1 MIKTPEAL
9 RRFSRDGTRHYK
21 GGGGGGD
28 GGAAAR
34 DAAEK
39 ARVAQ
44 AVEKINAIF
53 AIGKHKPDTIDQN
66 AYTQDVKQPN
76 YRAFGYQSKPISVPE
91 GYQLITKQVK
101 NTNPFGNYRMGI
113 GEFNQP
119 STKYELFNKA
129 AYDKAVADSISA
141 ADKKNAEALQAR
153 EGLYTKI
160 GDDTKNT
167 ALIDLNKDRDVTQR
181 DLGFMLARSGLS
193 GGSRDVDV
201 NRDILDA
208 YNQGV
213 LKAANMGTQTS
224 NNARSADDQT
234 RVKLI
239 QNIQAGL
246 DEGQAAQQ
254 AYEGM
259 ANNARAAQD
268 DANST
273 TLKGFFDIL
282 NNQQKEAAYTNAY
295 NQTTN
300 PYAKTSPGYGKIGG
314 AYNGTSRSF
323 PE

>member
-9 RRFSRDGTRHYK
+9 RRFSRDGNRHYK
-21 GGGGGGD
+21 GGGGGD

-39 ARVAQ
+39 QRVAQ

-53 AIGKHKPDTIDQN
+53 AIGKHKPDAVDKSAYMQGVQN
-66 AYTQDVKQPN
+66 N
-76 YRAFGYQSKPISVPE
+76 GYQNKPINVPE
-91 GYQLITKQVK
+91 GYQLITSQSKT
-101 NTNPFGNYRMGI
+101 TNPLAQQTG
-113 GEFNQP
+113 FNITNP
-119 STKYELFNKA
+119 SQSTTKYQLFNKT
-129 AYDKAVADSISA
+129 AYDKAVADSIA
-141 ADKKNAEALQAR
+141 NADKKNAEALQAR

-181 DLGFMLARSGLS
+181 DLGFMLARAGLS

-201 NRDILDA
+201 NRDILDT

-213 LKAANMGTQTS
+213 LKAANMGTETA

-259 ANNARAAQD
+259 ANNARSAQD
-268 DANST
+268 DANSA

-282 NNQQKEAAYTNAY
+282 NNQQKEAAYTTAY
-295 NQTTN
+295 NQAVN
-300 PYAKTSPGYGKIGG
+300 PYAKNTNTYGGG
-314 AYNGTSRSF
+314 ANKTYGGTSRSLS
-323 PE
+323 

>member
-9 RRFSRDGTRHYK
+9 RRFSRDGNRHYK
-21 GGGGGGD
+21 GGGGGD

-39 ARVAQ
+39 QRVAQ

-53 AIGKHKPDTIDQN
+53 AIGKHKPDAINQD
-66 AYTQDVKQPN
+66 AYMQDVQQPS
-76 YRAFGYQSKPISVPE
+76 YRAFGYQAKPISVPE
-91 GYQLITKQVK
+91 GYQLITEQAASEINKAM
-101 NTNPFGNYRMGI
+101 MGWNVP
-113 GEFNQP
+113 NQNQ
-119 STKYELFNKA
+119 TKYRLFNKT
-129 AYDKAVADSISA
+129 AYDKAVADSIA
-141 ADKKNAEALQAR
+141 NADKKNAEALQAR

-181 DLGFMLARSGLS
+181 DLGFMLARAGLS

-201 NRDILDA
+201 NRDILDT

-213 LKAANMGTQTS
+213 LKAANMGTEAA

-259 ANNARAAQD
+259 ANNARSAQD
-268 DANST
+268 DANSA

-282 NNQQKEAAYTNAY
+282 NNHQKEAAYTTAY
-295 NQTTN
+295 NQAVN
-300 PYAKTSPGYGKIGG
+300 PYAKNTNTYGGG
-314 AYNGTSRSF
+314 ANKTYGGTSRSLS
-323 PE
+323 

>member
-9 RRFSRDGTRHYK
+9 RRFSRDGNRHYK
-21 GGGGGGD
+21 GGGGGD

-39 ARVAQ
+39 QRVAQ

-53 AIGKHKPDTIDQN
+53 AIGKHKPDAVDKS
-66 AYTQDVKQPN
+66 AYMQKVKN
-76 YRAFGYQSKPISVPE
+76 NGYQNKPINVPE
-91 GYQLITKQVK
+91 GYQLITEQVQSRPASTI
-101 NTNPFGNYRMGI
+101 NNARMGWNI
-113 GEFNQP
+113 PNQNQ
-119 STKYELFNKA
+119 TKYRLFNKT
-129 AYDKAVADSISA
+129 AYDKAVADSIA
-141 ADKKNAEALQAR
+141 NADKKNAEALQAR

-167 ALIDLNKDRDVTQR
+167 ALIDLNTDRDITQR
-181 DLGFMLARSGLS
+181 DLGFMLARAGLS

-201 NRDILDA
+201 NRDILDT

-213 LKAANMGTQTS
+213 LKAANMGTEAA

-259 ANNARAAQD
+259 ANNARSAQD
-268 DANST
+268 DANSA

-282 NNQQKEAAYTNAY
+282 NNQQKEAAYTTAY
-295 NQTTN
+295 NQAVN
-300 PYAKTSPGYGKIGG
+300 PYAKNTNTYGGG
-314 AYNGTSRSF
+314 ANKTYGGTLGSPS
-323 PE
+323 

>member
-9 RRFSRDGTRHYK
+9 RRFSRDGNRLYK
-21 GGGGGGD
+21 GGGGGD

-39 ARVAQ
+39 ERVSQ
-44 AVEKINAIF
+44 AVKKINAIF
-53 AIGKHKPDTIDQN
+53 QLGSNGVTDPASLVDRSQFTKSINPSSVRDSTWNPTVTGDWN
-66 AYTQDVKQPN
+66 
-76 YRAFGYQSKPISVPE
+76 RANNVATTVF
-91 GYQLITKQVK
+91 
-101 NTNPFGNYRMGI
+101 
-113 GEFNQP
+113 
-119 STKYELFNKA
+119 
-129 AYDKAVADSISA
+129 DKAGYDAAVAEA
-141 ADKKNAEALQAR
+141 KKNASTAPAR
-153 EGLYTKI
+153 ESLYTKI

-167 ALIDLNKDRDVTQR
+167 ALVDLGRDRDITQR
-181 DLGFMLARSGLS
+181 DLGFMLARAGLS

-201 NRDILDA
+201 NRDILDT

-213 LKAANMGTQTS
+213 LKAANMGTETA

-259 ANNARAAQD
+259 ANNARSAQD
-268 DANST
+268 DANSA

-282 NNQQKEAAYTNAY
+282 NNQQKEAAYTTAY
-295 NQTTN
+295 NQAVN
-300 PYAKTSPGYGKIGG
+300 PYAKNTNTYGGG
-314 AYNGTSRSF
+314 ANKTYGGTSRSLS
-323 PE
+323 